1 MDPTIDVSY
10 LLPKVFVPPKVSILE
25 PMGYGPTTLPLRK
38 LERMILH
45 LINSSTWLPPLRKDK
60 VGDTKV

>member
-10 LLPKVFVPPKVSILE
+10 LLPKVLVPPKVSILE
-25 PMGYGPTTLPLRK
+25 PMGYGPTMLLLHK
-38 LERMILH
+38 LERTILY
-45 LINSSTWLPPLRKDK
+45 LTIPSTWLPPLRKGK